1 MAYNLETVLAE
12 KIETVLSR
20 SIANTRPRDFYD
32 IHIIFALRGNEC
44 DKNILKRA
52 LERTSTKR
60 GSNKVMENYRD
71 IMRIA
76 GAQSAEQ
83 SGIRGVKRPFDP
95 NIISLRRSEAICRC
109 RTYGRNIKKIMI
121 MQRILLLKILVIL
134 LNISWITL
142 WQGKEYI
149 RKILNL

>member
-1 MAYNLETVLAE
+1 MSL
-12 KIETVLSR
+12 
-20 SIANTRPRDFYD
+20 
-32 IHIIFALRGNEC
+32 
-44 DKNILKRA
+44 RA
-52 LERTSTKR
+52 LNVRWTFVQRRPQRSE
-60 GSNKVMENYRD
+60 E
-71 IMRIA
+71 A
-76 GAQSAEQ
+76 EAQSAEQ